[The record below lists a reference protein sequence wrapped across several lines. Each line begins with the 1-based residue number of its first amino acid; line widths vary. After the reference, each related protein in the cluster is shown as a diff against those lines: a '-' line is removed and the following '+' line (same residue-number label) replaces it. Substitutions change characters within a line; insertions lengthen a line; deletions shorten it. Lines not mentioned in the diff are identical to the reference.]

1 MPCVSLIAAPNLRSP
16 RAGRGV
22 LKSMSE
28 LQALEQSSRV
38 ATRKNFQKRIS
49 SFWIFGVLGLEL
61 GPAGVSGRLV

>member
-22 LKSMSE
+22 LKSMFE

-38 ATRKNFQKRIS
+38 ATRKNFREEKFDIS
-49 SFWIFGVLGLEL
+49 YCFEKTIDIY
-61 GPAGVSGRLV
+61 